1 MHRRTKNENDM
12 EKVSRSIFYKEKV
25 SLRDFLGKEDTLER
39 DFLDKL
45 RKRPFMQNLEDVS
58 VNILRLFNNACY
70 ICTLVYE
77 EDYPLLELNEYE
89 RIAIDKHD
97 DPIWTDHMFPAT
109 MALVV
114 CWLRSDE
121 CLKISEER
129 GRQKDIEE
137 LCKAICLNIEECN
150 ALPNEGIEDFHTL
163 ISNEHRHPSDFI
175 EERSFL
181 RRPLAEVVEDKSV
194 KGGEVFDSLKYLAD
208 IIKNNPDEF
217 LIAFGPDSYFSK
229 QLSNMSFN
237 EAEMKSRLA
246 EWYKNKRNDDK
257 EEPTV
262 IEQAFNMQT
271 GLPCFTSRQMTILL
285 TAVGRITEIDNPPGK
300 TTLGD
305 IVQRI
310 AGYQPKTASQNM
322 KGMIPEKDKKIVA
335 DILMSKFPRLAS
347 EVMKVT

>member
-194 KGGEVFDSLKYLAD
+194 KGNEVFDSMKYLAD

-217 LIAFGPDSYFSK
+217 LIAFGPDSYFNK
-229 QLSNMSFN
+229 QLSKMSFN

-246 EWYKNKRNDDK
+246 EWYKNKNNDAK
-257 EEPTV
+257 EEPTFTTRQIAIIAYALCKKGNV
-262 IEQAFNMQT
+262 IPKNKKNIGPLFQRLT
-271 GLPCFTSRQMTILL
+271 GHSANRIGQNLCSSYSDEEIEEIAAIIESDMPEFAKYLREKTFFLP
-285 TAVGRITEIDNPPGK
+285 DK
-300 TTLGD
+300 
-305 IVQRI
+305 
-310 AGYQPKTASQNM
+310 
-322 KGMIPEKDKKIVA
+322 EK
-335 DILMSKFPRLAS
+335 
-347 EVMKVT
+347 